1 MSLPDK
7 ICRFSAILGGS
18 NLSRIWSKTA
28 PYLAGALAKY
38 GAVLLPIL
46 LRFDHPKMAQSLQ
59 ILSGS
64 DTKML
69 VFYYLFCLKTGHLDL
84 EKSAT
89 QIITTEAPGHFEGS
103 PKIDL
108 QGTCPSQSVPE
119 RESFGGGPCPFD
131 ANKYGKNN
139 GYREYHWGEVPLTRQ
154 IRWWVTLLWTT

>member
-7 ICRFSAILGGS
+7 ICRLSAILGWS
-18 NLSRIWSKTA
+18 NLSRIGSKTA
-28 PYLAGALAKY
+28 PYLARAPAKY
-38 GAVLLPIL
+38 GAVLLHIL
-46 LRFDHPKMAQSLQ
+46 LRFDPPKMALNLH

-69 VFYYLFCLKTGHLDL
+69 VFYYLFCLKTSHLDS

-119 RESFGGGPCPFD
+119 RESSGGGPVLLMPTSM
-131 ANKYGKNN
+131 
-139 GYREYHWGEVPLTRQ
+139 VPTCNDLSHIILKGSTIGNR
-154 IRWWVTLLWTT
+154 V